1 MASNHFNISPTTGTG
16 SSTIS
21 VAPSLQNNTTD
32 DREAVVTVTNGGKS
46 VSTTVIQFGMPS
58 LTGQNFP
65 ISAPS
70 TGSSYTFVVHT
81 HYAVQFSNKP
91 DWVTIDDGQGNY
103 ISSAT
108 TIQPNVANG
117 KTYNLTVEPNAT
129 NDNRTATFGMYHYV
143 NGTLMPNYV
152 PMSISQPQ
160 GAEDYISIPSSIVI
174 DWDDAVNA
182 KTVPVTSN
190 VSWSASIDDT
200 TNFTM
205 NVGQGYVTIRAN
217 ASNTGSTRK
226 TTTLSVVSNKASF
239 PYTATCQVVQ
249 YRQPVITRPEQT
261 EVPATGGSKYVYVTS
276 DYDWWIHPTVN
287 PESPSASIPYIT
299 MTDKVIGQNMSPAT
313 ASTPYELVWDAY
325 EYGAALYRTDQLYVA
340 YLKTDNSTTG
350 VSSSY
355 AEFSQPEMVAD
366 DLILSQYRIPSGSTG
381 SIPSTGGSYQIQ
393 VICNRAWYCESNY
406 WTANPSTGT
415 GTTNVTIT
423 VPPATAMS
431 QSGYT
436 IYTGQF
442 ATSEAPIA
450 YKGFVVAL
458 EDKHPYIVSDPDDF
472 DLSSG
477 TSLNNQFVVSANTD
491 WEATIGEYDWIDM
504 SITTGHSGTTTVS
517 FDVSENDQYSNRIG
531 YITVSGMGVTSVVS
545 IVQARKPEP
554 VIVDSISV
562 SPTGGTISSG
572 GSVIKYVTVT
582 ASDDW
587 VLSNNVDWISW
598 RAGSFDQTPV
608 TGGTSGSTIIYMRIG
623 ENSGS
628 SRAGTTTFTCGTASA
643 TYTFT
648 QDAAYV
654 PPVYDDIVIDPE
666 DDISNIPLTGSPSTG
681 YSVYFEN
688 DLANAEDWTI
698 DYSVDD
704 VHFYEGRDPATSQQ
718 IDLIETGVTG
728 YYYLHIG
735 ATAEPRTIVIT
746 FTGEESS
753 RTHTLTIQQG

>member
-152 PMSISQPQ
+152 HMSISQPQ

-182 KTVPVTSN
+182 KTVPVTAN
-190 VSWSASIDDT
+190 VTWRASIDNT
-200 TNFTM
+200 TDFTLAAG
-205 NVGQGYVTIRAN
+205 GQGYVTIRAN
-217 ASNTGSTRK
+217 GSNTGSTRK
-226 TTTLSVVSNKASF
+226 STTLSVVSAKASF
-239 PYTATCQVVQ
+239 PHTATCQVVQ
-249 YRQPVITRPEQT
+249 YRQPVITRPDPT
-261 EVPATGGSKYVYVTS
+261 DVPATGGSKYVYVTS

-313 ASTPYELVWDAY
+313 AQTSYELVWDEY
-325 EYGAALYRTDQLYVA
+325 EYGALYRTDQLHIG
-340 YLKTDNSTTG
+340 YLKTDSTTG
-350 VSSSY
+350 LSSSY
-355 AEFSQPEMVAD
+355 AEFRQPSVVGD
-366 DLILSQYRIPSGSTG
+366 DLTLSQYRIPSGSTG

-423 VPPATAMS
+423 VPPATKMS

-458 EDKHPYIVSDPDDF
+458 EDKHPYIALDPDDF

-504 SITTGHSGTTTVS
+504 STTTGQSGTTTVS
-517 FDVSENDQYSNRIG
+517 FDVSENDQYSNRMG

-545 IVQARKPEP
+545 IAQARKPEP
-554 VIVDSISV
+554 VIVDSITLS
-562 SPTGGTISSG
+562 SYGGNVLSG
-572 GSVIKYVTVT
+572 GNVLQYIDVT

-587 VLSNNVDWISW
+587 TLDTRDTWMRW
-598 RAGSFDQTPV
+598 RAGLFDQTPV
-608 TGGTSGSTIIYMRIG
+608 TGGTSGTTRIYRTVDA
-623 ENSGS
+623 NSGS
-628 SRAGTTTFTCGTASA
+628 SRTTTTTFTCGIMSA
-643 TYTFT
+643 TYTVT

-666 DDISNIPLTGSPSTG
+666 DDISNIPMTGSPSTG
-681 YSVYFEN
+681 YSVNFEN
-688 DLANAEDWTI
+688 DGANAEDWTI
-698 DYSVDD
+698 DYSADD

-735 ATAEPRTIVIT
+735 ATSEPRTIVIT

>member
-32 DREAVVTVTNGGKS
+32 DREAVVTVTNAGKS

-58 LTGQNFP
+58 FTGQNFP

-70 TGSSYTFVVHT
+70 TGSAYTFVVHT
-81 HYAVQFSNKP
+81 HYAVQFRNKP

-103 ISSAT
+103 ISSAA

-160 GAEDYISIPSSIVI
+160 GAEDYISIPSTIVI
-174 DWDDAVNA
+174 DFDDSVNA
-182 KTVPVTSN
+182 KTVPVNAN
-190 VSWSASIDDT
+190 VNWSASIDNT
-200 TNFTM
+200 TDFTM
-205 NVGQGYVTIRAN
+205 NGGQGYVTIRAN

-226 TTTLSVVSNKASF
+226 TATLSVVSNKASF

-249 YRQPVITRPEQT
+249 YRQPVITKPEPT
-261 EVPATGGSKYVYVTS
+261 DVPATGGSKYVYVTS

-287 PESPSASIPYIT
+287 PESPSANIPYIT

-313 ASTPYELVWDAY
+313 AQTSYELVWDEY
-325 EYGAALYRTDQLYVA
+325 EYGALYRTDQLHIG
-340 YLKTDNSTTG
+340 YLKTDSTTG
-350 VSSSY
+350 LSSSY
-355 AEFSQPEMVAD
+355 AEFRQPSVVAD
-366 DLILSQYRIPSGSTG
+366 DLTLSQYRIPSGSTG

-415 GTTNVTIT
+415 GTTTVTIT
-423 VPPATAMS
+423 VPPATKIS

-450 YKGFVVAL
+450 YKGLVVAL
-458 EDKHPYIVSDPDDF
+458 EDKHPYIVCDPDDF
-472 DLSSG
+472 DLGSG
-477 TSLNNQFVVSANTD
+477 TSYNQFVVSANTD
-491 WEATIGEYDWIDM
+491 WVASIDDEYDWIDM
-504 SITTGHSGTTTVS
+504 ATTTGHSGTTTID
-517 FDVSENDQYSNRIG
+517 FDVAANNQYSNRTAEIR
-531 YITVSGMGVTSVVS
+531 VSGMGLTSVVS

-562 SPTGGTISSG
+562 SPTGDTISSG

-582 ASDDW
+582 ASNDW
-587 VLSNNVDWISW
+587 VLSNNVNWISW
-598 RAGSFDQTPV
+598 RAGLFDQTPV
-608 TGGTSGSTIIYMRIG
+608 TGGTSGTTSIYMRIG

-628 SRAGTTTFTCGTASA
+628 SRIGTTTFTCGTASA
-643 TYTFT
+643 TYTFA
-648 QDAAYV
+648 QDAGYV

-681 YSVYFEN
+681 YSVNIEN
-688 DLANAEDWTI
+688 DGGNSEDWTI

-704 VHFYEGRDPATSQQ
+704 VHFYDGFNPSTSQQ
-718 IDLIETGVTG
+718 VDMIESGTIG
-728 YYYLHIG
+728 YYSLHIP
-735 ATAEPRTIVIT
+735 AVQTPRTIVIT

-753 RTHTLTIQQG
+753 RTRTLTIQQG